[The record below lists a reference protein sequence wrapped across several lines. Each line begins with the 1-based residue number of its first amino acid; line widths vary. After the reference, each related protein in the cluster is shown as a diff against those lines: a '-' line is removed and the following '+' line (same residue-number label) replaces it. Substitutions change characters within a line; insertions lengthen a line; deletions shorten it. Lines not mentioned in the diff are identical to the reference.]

1 MKNMRRFAQT
11 ATEYLI
17 ILAVVIIIALIV
29 VGVLGGIPG
38 IGGSASTQ
46 ALSAYWSTSKIGV
59 NSIAIA
65 ASTNSANN
73 DTIVL
78 RNNLPYTIT
87 ITGVSVGASTT
98 AQTSL
103 NITSQIVP
111 AGTAVTISRLAISGV
126 LSDFYTCSAGTTYAL
141 NVFINYTEGLT
152 NAQQTF
158 SGDGNKLQGT
168 CAN

>member
-1 MKNMRRFAQT
+1 MNKSQT

-46 ALSAYWSTSKIGV
+46 ALNAYWSTSKIGV

-65 ASTNSANN
+65 ATTNAANN
-73 DTIVL
+73 DTIIL
-78 RNNLPYTIT
+78 RNNLASTIT
-87 ITGVSVGASTT
+87 ITGVSLGASATS
-98 AQTSL
+98 QTNL

-111 AGTAVTISRLAISGV
+111 AGTTVTISRLAITTV
-126 LSDFYTCSAGTTYAL
+126 LSDFYACAAGTTYAL
-141 NVFINYTEGLT
+141 NVVINYTEGDT
-152 NAQQTF
+152 SAQQTF
-158 SGDGNKLQGT
+158 TGDGNKLQGT